1 VLALIQRVKQAAV
14 DVSGERVGA
23 IGPGLLVFLGVE
35 RDDSTVDAERL
46 LKKVLAYRVF
56 TDSEGKMNL
65 SVQDVKGGVL
75 IVSQF
80 TLAADT
86 TKGLRPSFSSAK
98 PPAEAEQL
106 YEFFLSEARKAHPQ
120 DVACGRFGADMQVS
134 LVNDGPVTF
143 LLKS

>member
-1 VLALIQRVKQAAV
+1 MLALIQRVRKASVEVA
-14 DVSGERVGA
+14 GETTGA
-23 IGPGLLVFLGVE
+23 IGQGLLVFLGVE
-35 RDDSTVDAERL
+35 REDGPTEAERL
-46 LKKVLAYRVF
+46 LRKVLAYRVF
-56 TDSEGKMNL
+56 TDAEGKMNL

-75 IVSQF
+75 VVSQF

-106 YEFFLSEARKAHPQ
+106 YEFFLTEARKAHH
-120 DVACGRFGADMQVS
+120 DVACGRFGASMQVS

-143 LLKS
+143 LLQS

>member
-1 VLALIQRVKQAAV
+1 MLALIQRVRRAAV
-14 DVSGERVGA
+14 EVGGEQVGA
-23 IGPGLLVFLGVE
+23 IGAGLLVFLGVE
-35 RDDSTVDAERL
+35 RDDSSVEADRL
-46 LKKVLAYRVF
+46 LRKVLAYRVF
-56 TDSEGKMNL
+56 SDADGKMNL

-86 TKGLRPSFSSAK
+86 AKGLRPSFSSAK
-98 PPAEAEQL
+98 PPAEAAQL
-106 YEFFLSEARKAHPQ
+106 YDYFLAEARNAHH
-120 DVACGRFGADMQVS
+120 DVACGSFGADMQVS

>member
-1 VLALIQRVKQAAV
+1 MLALIQRVTQASVVVA
-14 DVSGERVGA
+14 GETTGA

-35 RDDSTVDAERL
+35 RDDSTTDAERL
-46 LKKVLAYRVF
+46 L
-56 TDSEGKMNL
+56 
-65 SVQDVKGGVL
+65 SVQDVDVEGGAGVL
-75 IVSQF
+75 VVSQF

-106 YEFFLSEARKAHPQ
+106 YDYFLAEARKAHSM
-120 DVACGRFGADMQVS
+120 VAAGRFGADMKVS

-143 LLKS
+143 LLSS

>member
-1 VLALIQRVKQAAV
+1 MLALIQRVRHAAV
-14 DVSGERVGA
+14 EVGGEQVGA
-23 IGPGLLVFLGVE
+23 IGAGLLVFLGVE
-35 RDDSTVDAERL
+35 RDDSNAEAERL

-56 TDSEGKMNL
+56 SDADGKMNL

-75 IVSQF
+75 VVSQF

-86 TKGLRPSFSSAK
+86 AKGLRPSFSSAK

-106 YEFFLSEARKAHPQ
+106 YEYVLAEARKAHH
-120 DVACGRFGADMQVS
+120 DVACGHFGADMQVS

-143 LLKS
+143 LLRS